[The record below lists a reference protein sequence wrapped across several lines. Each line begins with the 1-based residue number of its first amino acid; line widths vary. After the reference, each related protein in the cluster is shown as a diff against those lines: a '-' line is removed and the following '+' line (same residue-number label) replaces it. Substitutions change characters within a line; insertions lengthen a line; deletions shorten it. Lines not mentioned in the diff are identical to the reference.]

1 MKKFLIVLLSLTLCV
16 TVCFCACG
24 QDKEDSAG
32 DYTFTYK
39 NEILTLRFKDYDGN
53 FSYSLD
59 KISFLTAK
67 SALSSDMKDLTT
79 KEEKTGF
86 LNCLFDNERNALIFE
101 TVESGDEQ
109 SESVKSVS
117 DIITKSSRVHV
128 VAEKKAIL
136 TFYLVENLNEI
147 YIVKFKSEQDYVVY
161 YAKTP
166 DLTEIFTTYVYPH

>member
-1 MKKFLIVLLSLTLCV
+1 MKKFLIILLSLTLCV
-16 TVCFCACG
+16 TVNFCACG

-32 DYTFTYK
+32 DYAFTYK

-67 SALSSDMKDLTT
+67 SASSADMKDLTT
-79 KEEKTGF
+79 KEEKAGF
-86 LNCLFDNERNALIFE
+86 LNCLFDNAQSALIFE

-109 SESVKSVS
+109 SGSVKSVS
-117 DIITKSSRVHV
+117 DIITKSSMVHV
-128 VAEKKAIL
+128 VAEGKAIL
-136 TFYLVENLNEI
+136 TFYLFENSNEI

-161 YAKTP
+161 YAETP
-166 DLTEIFTTYVYPH
+166 DLTEIFTMYINSH